1 MLPVTRKVL
10 RMSISNI
17 ISGFGLFHRP
27 DAVTEKALYEH
38 TSGTAGA
45 IPNAAASKTASDNKA
60 ALGTN
65 DARFPLSLR
74 ALEKRYDS
82 ERQTLAGVDLEVNAG
97 EFVVLVGPSGCGK
110 STLLRMVAGLESV
123 SEGEILIGDQRVND
137 LQPGERDIA
146 MVFQDY
152 ALYPHKTVFENIAFG
167 LRVRGAERGDIEQ
180 RVTEVAAQLQIT
192 DFLSRKPAALSG
204 GQRQR
209 VAIGR
214 ALARH
219 ARLFLFDEPLSNLD
233 VKLRNE
239 MRVEI
244 KKLHQQF
251 GITTLYVTHD
261 QIEAMTLAD
270 RIAVMAN
277 GKVEQYGTPDEIYN
291 QPATTFVASFIGSPE
306 MNLLTLPLNTQA
318 GVGGVLLGDLFLP
331 LPAEFSAYQGD
342 EVVLG
347 VRPEA
352 VLRAQGQTETTAA
365 CLLLIEPLGAET
377 IVTLSV
383 HGKQIAGRWAAERTL
398 TTATTFPI
406 AIDRTRLHWFDPNTR
421 ANLALQLVDPA
432 ISAEA
437 HA

>member
-27 DAVTEKALYEH
+27 DAVAESALYEH
-38 TSGTAGA
+38 T
-45 IPNAAASKTASDNKA
+45 NAAIGTRPKAEPKA
-60 ALGTN
+60 ALDAD

-82 ERQTLAGVDLEVNAG
+82 ERQTLAGVNLQVNAG

-110 STLLRMVAGLESV
+110 STLLRMVAGLEGV

-137 LQPGERDIA
+137 LPPGERDIA

-167 LRVRGAERGDIEQ
+167 LRVRGADRELIEQ
-180 RVTEVAAQLQIT
+180 RVNQVAAQLQIT
-192 DFLSRKPAALSG
+192 DFLTRKPAALSG

-306 MNLLTLPLNTQA
+306 MNLLTLPLVTQA
-318 GVGGVLLGDLFLP
+318 HVRGVLLGDLFLP
-331 LPAEFSAYQGD
+331 LPAEFSPYEGD
-342 EVVLG
+342 DIVLG

-352 VLRAQGQTETTAA
+352 VLRATAQSETTAA

-383 HGKQIAGRWAAERTL
+383 HGHQITGRWAADRNL
-398 TTATTFPI
+398 SAATTFPI
-406 AIDRTRLHWFDPNTR
+406 AIDRARLHWFDPHTR
-421 ANLALQLVDPA
+421 TNLAVQLSHRGA
-432 ISAEA
+432 GAQA
-437 HA
+437 

>member
-1 MLPVTRKVL
+1 
-10 RMSISNI
+10 MSISNI
-17 ISGFGLFHRP
+17 ISSFSLFSRP
-27 DAVTEKALYEH
+27 DAVVESASYENEAVS
-38 TSGTAGA
+38 T
-45 IPNAAASKTASDNKA
+45 PNTGASKSA
-60 ALGTN
+60 ALKTALNTN
-65 DARFPLSLR
+65 GERFPLSLR
-74 ALEKRYDS
+74 ELGKRYDS

-123 SEGEILIGDQRVND
+123 SEGEILIGDQAVND
-137 LQPGERDIA
+137 LPPSERDIA

-167 LRVRGAERGDIEQ
+167 LRVRGAAKDEIER
-180 RVTEVAAQLQIT
+180 RVNEVAAQLQIT
-192 DFLSRKPAALSG
+192 EFLSRKPAALSG

-291 QPATTFVASFIGSPE
+291 EPATTFVASFIGSPE
-306 MNLLTLPLNTQA
+306 MNLLTLPLREQA
-318 GVGGVLLGDLFLP
+318 GARGVLLGDLFLL

-342 EVVLG
+342 EIVVGL
-347 VRPEA
+347 RPEA
-352 VLRAQGQTETTAA
+352 ILRAQDQTETITA
-365 CLLLIEPLGAET
+365 CILLIEPLGAET
-377 IVTLSV
+377 IVTLTV
-383 HGKQIAGRWAAERTL
+383 HGQQVTGRWAADRNL
-398 TTATTFPI
+398 ATATTLPI
-406 AIDRTRLHWFDPNTR
+406 AVDNQRLHWFDPQTR
-421 ANLALQLVDPA
+421 VNLALQFSNDA
-432 ISAEA
+432 TSAEA
-437 HA
+437 QA

>member
-1 MLPVTRKVL
+1 
-10 RMSISNI
+10 MSISNLL
-17 ISGFGLFHRP
+17 SGLGLFYRP
-27 DAVTEKALYEH
+27 DTGGESTRH
-38 TSGTAGA
+38 
-45 IPNAAASKTASDNKA
+45 PNDTAASSA
-60 ALGTN
+60 ALNSKGERFALTL
-65 DARFPLSLR
+65 DAVG
-74 ALEKRYDS
+74 KRY
-82 ERQTLAGVDLEVNAG
+82 EGAPRTLANVDLEVNAG

-123 SEGEILIGDQRVND
+123 SEGEIRIGDQPIND
-137 LQPGERDIA
+137 LAPGERDIA

-152 ALYPHKTVFENIAFG
+152 ALYPHKTVFDNIAFG
-167 LRVRGAERGDIEQ
+167 LWVRGAKQAELER
-180 RVTEVAAQLQIT
+180 RVQEVAAQLQIT
-192 DFLSRKPAALSG
+192 DLLPRKPAALSG

-270 RIAVMAN
+270 RIAVMSGGN
-277 GKVEQYGTPDEIYN
+277 IEQYGTPDEIYN

-306 MNLLTLPLNTQA
+306 MNLLTLPLRTHA
-318 GVGGVLLGDLFLP
+318 GVRGVYLGDIFLP
-331 LPAEFSAYQGD
+331 LPTDFLAYQGD
-342 EVVLG
+342 EIVLG
-347 VRPEA
+347 LRPEA
-352 VLRAQGQTETTAA
+352 VLRAQTQTETTTA

-383 HGKQIAGRWAAERTL
+383 HGQQLTGRWAADRTL
-398 TTATTFPI
+398 AAATTLSI
-406 AIDRTRLHWFDPNTR
+406 AIDRERLHWFDSHTR
-421 ANLALQLVDPA
+421 VNLALEFSNTATEEVQA
-432 ISAEA
+432 
-437 HA
+437 

>member
-17 ISGFGLFHRP
+17 ISSFSLFSRP
-27 DAVTEKALYEH
+27 DAVAESASYEH
-38 TSGTAGA
+38 EAVSATNAG
-45 IPNAAASKTASDNKA
+45 ISKAAALKTALTSNA
-60 ALGTN
+60 E
-65 DARFPLSLR
+65 RFPLSLR
-74 ALEKRYDS
+74 AIGKRYDN

-123 SEGEILIGDQRVND
+123 SEGEILIGDQAVND
-137 LQPGERDIA
+137 LPPSQRDIA

-167 LRVRGAERGDIEQ
+167 LRVRGAAKDEIER
-180 RVTEVAAQLQIT
+180 RVNEVAAQLQIT
-192 DFLSRKPAALSG
+192 EFLSRKPAALSG

-277 GKVEQYGTPDEIYN
+277 GRVEQYGTPDEIYN

-306 MNLLTLPLNTQA
+306 MNLLTLPLRTHA
-318 GVGGVLLGDLFLP
+318 DSHTASRGVYLGDLFLP

-342 EVVLG
+342 DIVVGL
-347 VRPEA
+347 RPETI
-352 VLRAQGQTETTAA
+352 LRAQSQTETTTA
-365 CLLLIEPLGAET
+365 CILLIEPLGAET
-377 IVTLSV
+377 IVTLTV
-383 HGKQIAGRWAAERTL
+383 HGQQVTGRWAADRNMTP
-398 TTATTFPI
+398 ATTLPI
-406 AIDRTRLHWFDPNTR
+406 AVDNQRLHWFDPQTR
-421 ANLALQLVDPA
+421 VNLALQLSNTATSV
-432 ISAEA
+432 EA
-437 HA
+437 QA

>member
-17 ISGFGLFHRP
+17 ISSFGLFYRP
-27 DAVTEKALYEH
+27 DMAIESASYEQV
-38 TSGTAGA
+38 
-45 IPNAAASKTASDNKA
+45 ASAPKTALDKDS
-60 ALGTN
+60 
-65 DARFPLSLR
+65 ARFPLSVRRLG
-74 ALEKRYDS
+74 KRYDS

-123 SEGEILIGDQRVND
+123 SEGAILIGDQAVND
-137 LQPGERDIA
+137 LPPSERDIA

-167 LRVRGAERGDIEQ
+167 LRVRGAAKDEIER
-180 RVTEVAAQLQIT
+180 RVNEVAAQLQIT
-192 DFLSRKPAALSG
+192 EFLARKPAALSG

-270 RIAVMAN
+270 RIAVMSG

-306 MNLLTLPLNTQA
+306 MNLLALPLRTQA
-318 GVGGVLLGDLFLP
+318 GSHKGNRGVLLGDLFLP

-347 VRPEA
+347 LRPEA
-352 VLRAQGQTETTAA
+352 VLRAQSQHDLSDKTETTAA

-377 IVTLSV
+377 IVTLTV
-383 HGKQIAGRWAAERTL
+383 HGQQITGRWAADRTL

-406 AIDRTRLHWFDPNTR
+406 TIDRERLHWFDPRTR
-421 ANLALQLVDPA
+421 ANLAVQLSTSP
-432 ISAEA
+432 AEA
-437 HA
+437 QA

>member
-1 MLPVTRKVL
+1 MLPVTRRAL
-10 RMSISNI
+10 RVSILNL
-17 ISGFGLFHRP
+17 ISSVGLFHRP
-27 DAVTEKALYEH
+27 DPATQSVEK
-38 TSGTAGA
+38 S
-45 IPNAAASKTASDNKA
+45 AAAGDATA
-60 ALGTN
+60 ALNRNGE
-65 DARFPLSLR
+65 RFTLSLR
-74 ALEKRYDS
+74 AVAKRYDNA
-82 ERQTLAGVDLEVNAG
+82 RQTLAGVDLEVNAG

-123 SEGEILIGDQRVND
+123 SEGEILIGDQSVNN
-137 LQPGERDIA
+137 LPPSKRDIA

-167 LRVRGAERGDIEQ
+167 LRVRGAAKAEIER
-180 RVTEVAAQLQIT
+180 RVNEVAAQLQIT
-192 DFLSRKPAALSG
+192 EFLPRKPAALSG

-291 QPATTFVASFIGSPE
+291 QPATTFVAGFIGSPE
-306 MNLLTLPLNTQA
+306 MNLLTLPLRPHKGIR
-318 GVGGVLLGDLFLP
+318 GVSLGDLFLP
-331 LPAEFSAYQGD
+331 LPAAFSDYQGD
-342 EVVLG
+342 EVILG
-347 VRPEA
+347 LRPEA
-352 VLRAQGQTETTAA
+352 VLRAQHQTETTIA
-365 CLLLIEPLGAET
+365 CILLIEPLGAET
-377 IVTLSV
+377 IVTLTV
-383 HGKQIAGRWAAERTL
+383 HGQQLTGRWAADRNL
-398 TTATTFPI
+398 ATATTLPVT
-406 AIDRTRLHWFDPNTR
+406 IDNQHLHWFDAQTR
-421 ANLALQLVDPA
+421 VNLATQFSNTTSMETLP
-432 ISAEA
+432 
-437 HA
+437 

>member
-1 MLPVTRKVL
+1 MLPVTRRAL
-10 RMSISNI
+10 RVSILNL
-17 ISGFGLFHRP
+17 ISSVGLFHRP
-27 DAVTEKALYEH
+27 DSAGRSVEKSAV
-38 TSGTAGA
+38 
-45 IPNAAASKTASDNKA
+45 ASNSKA
-60 ALGTN
+60 ALNSHGE
-65 DARFPLSLR
+65 RFPLSLR
-74 ALEKRYDS
+74 ALGKRYDN

-123 SEGEILIGDQRVND
+123 SEGEILIGDQAVNN
-137 LQPGERDIA
+137 LPPSERDIA

-167 LRVRGAERGDIEQ
+167 LRVRGAAKDEIER
-180 RVTEVAAQLQIT
+180 RVNEVAAQLQIT
-192 DFLSRKPAALSG
+192 EFLPRKPAALSG

-270 RIAVMAN
+270 RIAVMSN

-306 MNLLTLPLNTQA
+306 MNLLTLPLRTQSGA
-318 GVGGVLLGDLFLP
+318 RGVFLGDLFLP

-342 EVVLG
+342 DIILG
-347 VRPEA
+347 LRPEA
-352 VLRAQGQTETTAA
+352 VLRAQHQTETTTA
-365 CLLLIEPLGAET
+365 CILLIEPLGAET
-377 IVTLSV
+377 IVTLTV
-383 HGKQIAGRWAAERTL
+383 HGQQVTGRWAADRTL
-398 TTATTFPI
+398 TTATTLPI
-406 AIDRTRLHWFDPNTR
+406 TIDNQRLHWFDSQTR
-421 ANLALQLVDPA
+421 VNLATKL
-432 ISAEA
+432 SSTTSEEA
-437 HA
+437 QA

>member
-1 MLPVTRKVL
+1 
-10 RMSISNI
+10 MSISNL
-17 ISGFGLFHRP
+17 ISGFGLFYRP
-27 DAVTEKALYEH
+27 DT
-38 TSGTAGA
+38 GA
-45 IPNAAASKTASDNKA
+45 DITDYQVDTTASATVLNRN
-60 ALGTN
+60 GE
-65 DARFPLSLR
+65 RFALSLN
-74 ALEKRYDS
+74 AVGKRY
-82 ERQTLAGVDLEVNAG
+82 EAAHQTLAEVDLEVNAG

-123 SEGEILIGDQRVND
+123 SEGEIRIGEQRINE
-137 LQPGERDIA
+137 LSPSERDIA

-167 LRVRGAERGDIEQ
+167 LRVRGTQQAEVTR
-180 RVTEVAAQLQIT
+180 RVQEVAAQLQIT
-192 DFLSRKPAALSG
+192 DLLPRKPAALSG

-277 GKVEQYGTPDEIYN
+277 GRVEQYGTPDEIYN

-306 MNLLTLPLNTQA
+306 MNLLTLPLHIHA
-318 GVGGVLLGDLFLP
+318 GVRGVYLGDLFLP
-331 LPAEFSAYQGD
+331 LPTEFSAYQGD
-342 EVVLG
+342 EIVLG
-347 VRPEA
+347 LRPEA
-352 VLRAQGQTETTAA
+352 VLRAQTQTQTTTA

-377 IVTLSV
+377 IVTLTI
-383 HGKQIAGRWAAERTL
+383 HGHQLTGRWAADRTL
-398 TTATTFPI
+398 ATATTLSV
-406 AIDRTRLHWFDPNTR
+406 AIDGQGLHWFDPHTR
-421 ANLALQLVDPA
+421 VNLALQLSNTA
-432 ISAEA
+432 TAEVQA
-437 HA
+437 